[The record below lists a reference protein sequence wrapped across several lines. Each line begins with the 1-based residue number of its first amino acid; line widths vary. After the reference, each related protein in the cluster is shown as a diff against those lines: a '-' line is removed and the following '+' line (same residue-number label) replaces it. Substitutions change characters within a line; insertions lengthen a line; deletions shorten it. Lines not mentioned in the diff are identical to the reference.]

1 MSDFQTMTVL
11 GATYESV
18 DGAEEDYSTVK
29 GLYYELGLMDTFDAA
44 IVEKKENGKVR
55 IVKKHEQPTR
65 QGAWAGGGWGLATGL
80 VIALFP
86 AAAIGG
92 GFLALT
98 TGTGAAIGALAGHAA
113 GGMSRA
119 DLKALGDR
127 LDEGQSGLI
136 VIAATDV
143 GARVEGALKS
153 AGKVLKK
160 EIKADQKAF
169 NKELDE
175 ALKE

>member
-1 MSDFQTMTVL
+1 
-11 GATYESV
+11 
-18 DGAEEDYSTVK
+18 
-29 GLYYELGLMDTFDAA
+29 MDTFDAA
-44 IVEKKENGKVR
+44 VVEKKENGKVR

-80 VIALFP
+80 VFALFP
-86 AAAIGG
+86 AVAIGG
-92 GFLALT
+92 GLLAT
-98 TGTGAAIGALAGHAA
+98 TTAAGAAIGALAGHAA

-127 LDEGQSGLI
+127 LDESQSGLI

-143 GARVEGALKS
+143 GARVEKAMM
-153 AGKVLKK
+153 AADKVLKK
-160 EIKADQKAF
+160 EIKADQKEF

-175 ALKE
+175 ALQEKPSSAFGALGGDISSVSMTSSPGDWTRGQGH

>member
-1 MSDFQTMTVL
+1 MSDYVTMTVL
-11 GATYESV
+11 GASYDSV
-18 DGAEEDYSTVK
+18 AAAEEDYGTVK
-29 GLYYELGLMDTFDAA
+29 DLYYELDLMDTFDAA
-44 IVEKKENGKVR
+44 VVEKKDNGKVK

-65 QGAWAGGGWGLATGL
+65 QGAGAGGGWGLATGL
-80 VIALFP
+80 ALALFP
-86 AAAIGG
+86 AAAIGTG
-92 GFLALT
+92 LLAVSTGIGAVAGALT
-98 TGTGAAIGALAGHAA
+98 GHAV

-143 GARVEGALKS
+143 GARVEEAMK
-153 AGKVLKK
+153 AADKVIKK

-175 ALKE
+175 ALEE